1 MMSRFL
7 VSPNPDATLGA
18 AVFAVCAISPL
29 EDLDEVAQDLRKKRI
44 TGRVLFDLLLANG
57 NKVNRY
63 FLADFDGQRFKTVRL
78 QPAADHYNEYSGV
91 SAKFL
96 HDHADEIDPSLL
108 SKAMQFALR
117 QGVPF

>member
-7 VSPNPDATLGA
+7 VSPNPDANLGA

-29 EDLDEVAQDLRKKRI
+29 EDLDEVAQDLREKQI

-63 FLADFDGQRFKTVRL
+63 FLADFDGKQFKTVRL
-78 QPAADHYNEYSGV
+78 QPAAEHYKQFSSV

-96 HDHADEIDPSLL
+96 HDHVDEIDPSLL
-108 SKAMQFALR
+108 SKAMQFAIR
-117 QGVPF
+117 QGVSF

>member
-1 MMSRFL
+1 MIARFL
-7 VSPNPDATLGA
+7 VSPNPDANLGA

-29 EDLDEVAQDLRKKRI
+29 EDLDEVAQDLREKQI

-63 FLADFDGQRFKTVRL
+63 FLADFDGQQFKTVRL
-78 QPAADHYNEYSGV
+78 QSAADHYNEFSSV

-96 HDHADEIDPSLL
+96 HDHVDEIDPSLL

-117 QGVPF
+117 QGVSF